1 LLAINEHE
9 SPANTDRMM
18 EEICEWGNLKQAM
31 WRVKANKGSAG
42 IDGMRV
48 EGNLA
53 GLARILVFYGDSR
66 GRNYG
71 ARGVGNCANDS
82 ACIALGIGEARQK
95 GPRQGIAKVSDC
107 HSAPR

>member
-1 LLAINEHE
+1 MLAINEHE

-48 EGNLA
+48 EELPDYRD
-53 GLARILVFYGDSR
+53 L
-66 GRNYG
+66 
-71 ARGVGNCANDS
+71 
-82 ACIALGIGEARQK
+82 LGIRDQLLSGTYKPQPVKRVEIPKAAVGVRK
-95 GPRQGIAKVSDC
+95 R
-107 HSAPR
+107 